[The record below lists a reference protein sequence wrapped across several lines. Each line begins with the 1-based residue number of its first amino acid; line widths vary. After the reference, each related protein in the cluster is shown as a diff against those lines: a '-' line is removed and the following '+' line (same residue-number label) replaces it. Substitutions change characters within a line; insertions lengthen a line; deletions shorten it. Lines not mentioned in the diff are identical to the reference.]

1 MSFLQSNTSDDI
13 IKEKNDGLREGRIE
27 RRDVSHWIIKQ
38 AGQFRQPYNKIFIN
52 NIIRDVKKITF
63 NYITKDIKSI
73 DDILGN
79 NYYLYLLLTE
89 NPGNLHEVDIIYH
102 PDEYDDEND
111 LSCYETINCFENTKK
126 YEKNLTDSIPGDYFN
141 LLNCKNDDFLGT
153 YFRNKAFDDGIKM
166 TKMVKL
172 DELCYNLLKV
182 LLRLDILL
190 LNNKLYDKELQNTI
204 YRLGLLTI
212 HCNNDEYNFVY
223 DAVNIIFNLLKQSSE
238 YDSIEKMRV
247 LIKSLI

>member
-1 MSFLQSNTSDDI
+1 MSYLKSSSFDDEL
-13 IKEKNDGLREGRIE
+13 EKRYDGLRKGRNE
-27 RRDVSHWIIKQ
+27 RRNVDRWIMHPE
-38 AGQFRQPYNKIFIN
+38 QFRRPDNKEFIN
-52 NIIRDVKKITF
+52 NIIANVKEITLE
-63 NYITKDIKSI
+63 YITKDTISK
-73 DDILGN
+73 DDMSEN
-79 NYYLYLLLTE
+79 NYYLDLLLNE
-89 NPGNLHEVDIIYH
+89 DPGNLHEVDIIYH

-111 LSCYETINCFENTKK
+111 LSCYETINCFENVDI
-126 YEKNLTDSIPGDYFN
+126 YEKNLIDSIPSDYFN
-141 LLNCKNDDFLGT
+141 LLNCKDDDFLGT

-190 LNNKLYDKELQNTI
+190 LSNKLYDKELQNTI
-204 YRLGLLTI
+204 YKLGLLTI
-212 HCNNDEYNFVY
+212 HCNNDNKYNFVY

-238 YDSIEKMRV
+238 YDTIEKMRV